1 MHEAAGPEVGGSSLM
16 GARVVVLVS
25 IGVLVAA
32 GGAVLAERSA
42 SPPDLEGIWNGSTL
56 TPLQRPH
63 PFRNRSTFTPEEAA
77 EYVRATSERVR
88 SRLPTEVDRQMQIDI
103 EADSV
108 EVEHMPLD
116 GLRTSLIVDPPDGM
130 LPRLL
135 PAAKARIADRP
146 KRSFDDPETF
156 GLAERCL
163 LGNFGA
169 SGGSLASPP
178 MVPSAVIP
186 SFYRI
191 VQTDSHVLIFTEW
204 VHDARIV
211 RLNGTHRPPVIRS
224 WLGDSIGHY
233 EGGTL
238 VVDTTNFRRD
248 THNLDSGE
256 RLHVVERFTR
266 IDAHSLSYRVT
277 VEDPDTWEN
286 PWTAQWSF
294 KAVDI
299 ALFSVECHEGNY
311 AIENFLRGAR
321 ADERRAL
328 SPRR

>member
-1 MHEAAGPEVGGSSLM
+1 MR
-16 GARVVVLVS
+16 ARVVLAFSIAVL
-25 IGVLVAA
+25 LAA
-32 GGAVLAERSA
+32 GRAVFARHPA
-42 SPPDLEGIWNGSTL
+42 SLPDLQGTWNGSTL
-56 TPLQRPH
+56 TPLQRPQ
-63 PFRNRSTFTPEEAA
+63 PFKDRSAFTPEEAA
-77 EYVRATSERVR
+77 EYVRTSPDRVR
-88 SRLPTEVDRQMQIDI
+88 SRLPTSFDRQMQIDI
-103 EADSV
+103 DDSAV
-108 EVEHMPLD
+108 EFESMPLD
-116 GLRTSLIVDPPDGM
+116 GLRTSLVVDPANGM
-130 LPRLL
+130 LPPLL
-135 PAAKARIADRP
+135 PAAQKRLADRP

-178 MVPSAVIP
+178 MVPSASIP

-191 VQTDSHVLIFTEW
+191 VQTGAHVLIFTEW

-211 RLNGTHRPPVIRS
+211 RLNGTHLQPAIRS
-224 WLGDSIGHY
+224 WLGDSIGRY
-233 EGGTL
+233 EGETL

-266 IDAHSLSYRVT
+266 VDAKTLRYRVT
-277 VEDPDTWEN
+277 VEDPDTWAT
-286 PWTAQWSF
+286 PWTAEWPF
-294 KAVDI
+294 RATDN

-321 ADERRAL
+321 ADERRVP
-328 SPRR
+328 SGGR